1 MSNMT
6 IKQIETAI
14 KSYIDENF
22 PGEYRYALMLN
33 GSWGSGKTYF
43 IQNNIIRDY
52 NKDYHNDRKHIK
64 AVYVSLNGLKDK
76 NEIASSIMSSVASA
90 KSGKAVLWA
99 VGIAV
104 GF

>member
-43 IQNNIIRDY
+43 IQNNIIRD
-52 NKDYHNDRKHIK
+52 
-64 AVYVSLNGLKDK
+64 
-76 NEIASSIMSSVASA
+76 
-90 KSGKAVLWA
+90 
-99 VGIAV
+99 
-104 GF
+104 